1 MNSVSYLLGLF
12 YSPRTADNSFFNNL
26 SLNIEKAYEFS
37 KNLVIVG
44 DLNEDLLNPNFHN
57 LKDLLL
63 INSMQNSISNPT
75 RQHAILDPIIIPEDL
90 PFLDSGTI
98 SIPSEVSDHK
108 ATFIRFPSQ
117 YECQKS
123 CFWRQTDSI

>member
-1 MNSVSYLLGLF
+1 
-12 YSPRTADNSFFNNL
+12 
-26 SLNIEKAYEFS
+26 
-37 KNLVIVG
+37 
-44 DLNEDLLNPNFHN
+44 
-57 LKDLLL
+57 
-63 INSMQNSISNPT
+63 MQNSITDPT

-98 SIPSEVSDHK
+98 SIPSKMSDHK

-123 CFWRQTDSI
+123 FERQIWIYKNANFEQLKQMIINHDWSSLNEGSVSKAFANFTVPFLKLVKICIPSKRITVRPND